1 MAAPLNDT
9 PSERAVARVLTWVE
23 ETAIAYIL
31 ATMVGIQFA
40 NVVFRS
46 FALSIDWA
54 LAGTLLLFLL
64 LILLGMSRVLRAG
77 QHIAVDVVMDLAPPR
92 IQWAGNVFVGL
103 LFILYCALFTWEGY
117 WIFDKFSGMPFSRL
131 TYHDVKLPRWIG
143 YGIFTAGFAYLTIT
157 VVFETI
163 QIARRQRLTLTAGH
177 EAAQDVEEAIAEHGV
192 VGQEGVVGH
201 SDVADQDVPAGE
213 K

>member
-1 MAAPLNDT
+1 MAGPLSDAT
-9 PSERAVARVLTWVE
+9 STHPLSRALTWLE

-31 ATMVGIQFA
+31 ATMVGIQFV
-40 NVVFRS
+40 NVIFR
-46 FALSIDWA
+46 ALTLSIDWA

-77 QHIAVDVVMDLAPPR
+77 QHIAVDVVMDLAPAR
-92 IQWAGNVFVGL
+92 LQWAGNILVGL
-103 LFILYCALFTWEGY
+103 LFVLYCALFTWEGY
-117 WIFDKFSGMPFSRL
+117 WIFDKFSGAPFSRL

-143 YGIFTAGFAYLTIT
+143 YAIFTAGFAYLTLT
-157 VVFETI
+157 VLFETI
-163 QIARRQRLTLTAGH
+163 QIARKKRFTLTAGH

-192 VGQEGVVGH
+192 VGQDP
-201 SDVADQDVPAGE
+201 SAGE

>member
-1 MAAPLNDT
+1 MAGPLSDT
-9 PSERAVARVLTWVE
+9 PSTNPISRALTWLE

-31 ATMVGIQFA
+31 ATMVGIQFI
-40 NVVFRS
+40 NVIFR
-46 FALSIDWA
+46 ALKLSIDWA

-92 IQWAGNVFVGL
+92 IQWVGNVLVGL
-103 LFILYCALFTWEGY
+103 LFLLYCALFAWEGY
-117 WIFDKFSGMPFSRL
+117 WIFDKFSGSPFSRL

-143 YGIFTAGFAYLTIT
+143 YGIFTAGFAYLTLT
-157 VVFETI
+157 VLFETV
-163 QIARRQRLTLTAGH
+163 QIARKKRVTLTAGH

-192 VGQEGVVGH
+192 IGQ
-201 SDVADQDVPAGE
+201 DLAAGE